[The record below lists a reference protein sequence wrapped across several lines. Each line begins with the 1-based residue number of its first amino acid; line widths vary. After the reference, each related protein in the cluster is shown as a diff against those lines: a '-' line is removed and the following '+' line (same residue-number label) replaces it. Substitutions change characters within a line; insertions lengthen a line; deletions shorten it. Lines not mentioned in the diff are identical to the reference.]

1 MWCQESCPPSPR
13 QPPAPDP
20 PPSLFFIFFLHTY
33 ACRLFYSY
41 DSKRMLMSFASKCQK
56 DRSEMPRI
64 SDAEWPVMKVVWGHK
79 TTTAKRVVEALANET
94 AWKLQ
99 TVQTLMTR
107 LVLKGVLAADKS
119 SREHIF
125 TPLVTEQECR
135 QAVSR
140 SFLARV
146 FDGEIAPFLACF
158 LEHKKLTRKEIE
170 ELKRILEEKG

>member
-1 MWCQESCPPSPR
+1 M
-13 QPPAPDP
+13 
-20 PPSLFFIFFLHTY
+20 SLAHK
-33 ACRLFYSY
+33 S
-41 DSKRMLMSFASKCQK
+41 QK

-64 SDAEWPVMKVVWGHK
+64 SDAEWTVMKVVWAQK
-79 TTTAKRVVEALANET
+79 TTTAKQVVEALASET

-107 LVLKGVLAADKS
+107 LVLKGALAADKS

-125 TPLVTEQECR
+125 TPLLTEQECR

-146 FDGEIAPFLACF
+146 FDGEIAPFLACL
-158 LEHKKLTRKEIE
+158 LERKKLTRKEMA
-170 ELKRILEEKG
+170 ELRRILDEKTP